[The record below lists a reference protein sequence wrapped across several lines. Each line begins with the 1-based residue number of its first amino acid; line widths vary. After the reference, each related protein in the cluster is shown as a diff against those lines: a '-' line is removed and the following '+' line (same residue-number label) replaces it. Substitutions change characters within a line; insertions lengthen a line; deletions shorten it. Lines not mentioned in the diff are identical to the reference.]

1 VNLRALSEADL
12 ADTLED
18 VDFGG
23 ASAYTLIDL
32 KGTEYPVKGMMG
44 DIGYLLD
51 GEGNPVQ
58 GRSIVGAFRIS
69 SLAALTSSIPGK
81 GWKAIYTDMQGKTWT
96 LYLVRY
102 EPDRTLGVGRAVY
115 SLDLAK

>member
-1 VNLRALSEADL
+1 MNLRTLAEADL
-12 ADTLED
+12 VETLED

-23 ASAYTLIDL
+23 ASAYTLIDPKGNQYPI
-32 KGTEYPVKGMMG
+32 KGTMG

-58 GRSIVGAFRIS
+58 GRKIVGALRIS
-69 SLAALTSSIPGK
+69 SLAIQTTSIPTK
-81 GWKAIYTDMQGKTWT
+81 GWKATYTDRQGKTWT
-96 LYLVRY
+96 LYVVRY